1 MWYIYTMDYLALKK
15 EENLVICHYMDEPR
29 EYLAKWNN
37 PDREK
42 QVPMVSDICE
52 SENNDK

>member
-1 MWYIYTMDYLALKK
+1 MDYLALKE

-29 EYLAKWNN
+29 EYLAKWNK

-42 QVPMVSDICE
+42 HVPMVSDICE